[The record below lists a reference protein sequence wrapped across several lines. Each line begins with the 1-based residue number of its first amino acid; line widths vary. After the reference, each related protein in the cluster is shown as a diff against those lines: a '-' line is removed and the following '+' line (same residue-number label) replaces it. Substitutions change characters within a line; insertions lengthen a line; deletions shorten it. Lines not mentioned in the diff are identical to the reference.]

1 MRQRDEEIMRLS
13 DGEKVRR
20 RDGETKRAGGS
31 KFSHCRFI
39 FLSSRR
45 IVASSLCLIVALTAC
60 QRSIFESPTVSPST
74 LKDVPAQRLN
84 FRFEA
89 DVPPPTDPNQKPQA
103 EERNAAIQNDF
114 DTNRPLEILVKTIPS
129 PDKKRVLVVYSKAQD
144 APSEFRLDM
153 YTPDGKILRRVTPDG
168 MGVHFP
174 DTIVWSPDSAN
185 VAFVAMIRAGQTA
198 LQPSV
203 NSNSGVNSN
212 TQTDA
217 NTQTDSAENANS
229 ANQSGTISDAE
240 TNLAPVVT
248 PPIAEAPTNVLTF
261 RTEQIYLCNSEG
273 DGLKPITQ
281 NEGLIYFYYV
291 WSPDSSM
298 LAALAAKFDEW
309 RFLQFQ
315 ADKVDEVFVPQGRP
329 RIVEKNGRERRLD
342 DNLTAVRPVWSPDS
356 AKVAIGFD
364 KQIRIY
370 DGIGESPTQ
379 AAIPLRNQLLISS
392 QKYDQ
397 ELQRREQNVNA
408 PAADAAAPTNQTVST
423 LPDENSLVS
432 FNPIIN
438 LVWEQDSLLYLQ
450 TGFVKQFKNGEGSR
464 SYLRWHRLVFSPQAV
479 ALGN

>member
-1 MRQRDEEIMRLS
+1 MRS
-13 DGEKVRR
+13 V
-20 RDGETKRAGGS
+20 TK
-31 KFSHCRFI
+31 I
-39 FLSSRR
+39 LT
-45 IVASSLCLIVALTAC
+45 IVCLLTLAAC

-89 DVPPPTDPNQKPQA
+89 DVPPPTDPNQKTQA

-129 PDKKRVLVVYSKAQD
+129 PDKKRVLVVYSKASD

-153 YTPDGKILRRVTPDG
+153 YSPDGKILRRVTPDG

-174 DTIVWSPDSAN
+174 DTIVWSPDSTN
-185 VAFVAMIRAGQTA
+185 VAFVAMIRAGQSP
-198 LQPSV
+198 LQPPLNN
-203 NSNSGVNSN
+203 NSNSQTNVNAQTDPVENSN
-212 TQTDA
+212 SAGTNSETGDTD
-217 NTQTDSAENANS
+217 TNA
-229 ANQSGTISDAE
+229 
-240 TNLAPVVT
+240 APVVT
-248 PPIAEAPTNVLTF
+248 PPVAEAPTNVLTF

-291 WSPDSSM
+291 WSPDGSM

-315 ADKVDEVFVPQGRP
+315 ADKVNEVFVPQGRP
-329 RIVEKNGRERRLD
+329 RIVEKSGRERRLD

-356 AKVAIGFD
+356 AKVAVAFD

-370 DGIGESPTQ
+370 DGIGETPTQ

-397 ELQRREQNVNA
+397 ELLLKEQNINA
-408 PAADAAAPTNQTVST
+408 PANEPAPPTNQTVST

-464 SYLRWHRLVFSPQAV
+464 SYLRWHRLVLSPQAV
-479 ALGN
+479 ALGG